1 MDLKYSPRHE
11 SFRQEVRGFL
21 SAHADQYP
29 KPFGVNRPT
38 SHALAWQALL
48 IQHGYAARTIPKKYG
63 GFGAEV
69 DILESRIIAEEFA
82 RAHAPWGL
90 VNQGISMLVPTLLE
104 MGSEEQKLR
113 WIAPTLRGEVI
124 WCQGYSEPGAGSD
137 LASLTTRAVDDGEDF
152 VINGQK
158 IWTTTAHGADMMFA
172 LVRTEPNAVNK
183 YLGISY
189 LILSMKTPGI
199 EIRPLKTMTD
209 ASEFNEVFFKDVR
222 VPKSQLVGERGQGWS
237 VSNATLKHER
247 GMLGDP
253 DASMSRM
260 NSILELMRTEHIDG
274 ERLIDMAVFR
284 QRAMRLQARVMAMK
298 FHGMR
303 LMSATT
309 SGEDSPLPRL
319 IVKLQ
324 TCELNYQLSA
334 LAVDVLGE
342 LGLLLPDSAEVRSHG
357 TWPRRNMFDIG
368 MIIGGGTAQIQKNII
383 AERGLGLPR
392 EPKLALGE
400 SKDKHG
406 L

>member
-1 MDLKYSPRHE
+1 MDLKYSPQHE
-11 SFRQEVRGFL
+11 SFRQEVRAFL
-21 SAHADQYP
+21 SAHSSRFP

-38 SHALAWQALL
+38 AEALAWQALL
-48 IQHGYAARTIPKKYG
+48 IEHGYAARTIPKEYG
-63 GFGAEV
+63 GYGAEV
-69 DILESRIIAEEFA
+69 DILESRIIAEEFSRA
-82 RAHAPWGL
+82 RAPWGL

-104 MGSEEQKLR
+104 MGSDEQKLR

-137 LASLTTRAVDDGEDF
+137 LASLTTHALDDGQDF
-152 VINGQK
+152 IINGQK

-172 LVRTEPNAVNK
+172 LVKTESNAPNK

-189 LILSMKTPGI
+189 LIVSMKTPGI

-222 VPKSQLVGERGQGWS
+222 VPKSQLVGERGQGWA

-253 DASMSRM
+253 DASMARM
-260 NSILELMRTEHIDG
+260 NSILELMRNESINGDHV
-274 ERLIDMAVFR
+274 IDMPVFR

-298 FHGMR
+298 YHGMR
-303 LMSATT
+303 LISANTV
-309 SGEDSPLPRL
+309 GEASALPRL

-334 LAVDVLGE
+334 LAVDVMGE

-392 EPKLALGE
+392 EPKMALGLT
-400 SKDKHG
+400 KD
-406 L
+406 

>member
-1 MDLKYSPRHE
+1 
-11 SFRQEVRGFL
+11 
-21 SAHADQYP
+21 
-29 KPFGVNRPT
+29 
-38 SHALAWQALL
+38 
-48 IQHGYAARTIPKKYG
+48 
-63 GFGAEV
+63 V
-69 DILESRIIAEEFA
+69 DILESRIIAEEFSRA
-82 RAHAPWGL
+82 RAPWGL

-104 MGSEEQKLR
+104 MGSDEQKLR

-137 LASLTTRAVDDGEDF
+137 LASLTTHALDDGQDF
-152 VINGQK
+152 IINGQK

-172 LVRTEPNAVNK
+172 LVKTESNAPNK

-222 VPKSQLVGERGQGWS
+222 VPKSQLVGERGQGWA

-253 DASMSRM
+253 DASMARM
-260 NSILELMRTEHIDG
+260 NSILELMRNESINGDHV
-274 ERLIDMAVFR
+274 IDMPVFR

-298 FHGMR
+298 YHGMR
-303 LMSATT
+303 LISANTV
-309 SGEDSPLPRL
+309 GEASALPRL

-334 LAVDVLGE
+334 LAVDVMGE

-392 EPKLALGE
+392 EPKMTLGLT
-400 SKDKHG
+400 KD
-406 L
+406 